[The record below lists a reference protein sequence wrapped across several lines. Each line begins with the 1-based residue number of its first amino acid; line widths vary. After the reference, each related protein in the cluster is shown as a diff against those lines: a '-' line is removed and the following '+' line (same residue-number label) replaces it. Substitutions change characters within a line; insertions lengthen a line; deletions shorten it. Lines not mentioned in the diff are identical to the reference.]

1 MSRIPQIPSRIAVPK
16 LSQSI
21 SISIFSRVV
30 PTSAIPSKISGRDSN
45 TPFTMLMIISAP
57 DVRTSFKDEIRLVN
71 AGFTSMPLVSAMAKF
86 VRLDFIESI
95 E

>member
-1 MSRIPQIPSRIAVPK
+1 
-16 LSQSI
+16 
-21 SISIFSRVV
+21 
-30 PTSAIPSKISGRDSN
+30 
-45 TPFTMLMIISAP
+45 MLMIISAP